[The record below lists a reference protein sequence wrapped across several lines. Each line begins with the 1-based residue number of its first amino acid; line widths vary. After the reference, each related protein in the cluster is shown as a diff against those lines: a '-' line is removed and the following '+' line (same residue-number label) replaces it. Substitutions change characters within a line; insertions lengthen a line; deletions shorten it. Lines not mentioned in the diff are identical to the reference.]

1 MASVQV
7 PPAVQHP
14 GSAIPAG
21 MTQQQA
27 QEVFMVSPTPSL
39 PLTSISM
46 NSIFYIPT
54 CLCTYPRY
62 LVAVFSN
69 TLCRDFSK

>member
-27 QEVFMVSPTPSL
+27 QEVYMVR
-39 PLTSISM
+39 LTTFP
-46 NSIFYIPT
+46 SIF
-54 CLCTYPRY
+54 
-62 LVAVFSN
+62 
-69 TLCRDFSK
+69 TLHA

>member
-27 QEVFMVSPTPSL
+27 QEVFMVCYTL
-39 PLTSISM
+39 P
-46 NSIFYIPT
+46 FP
-54 CLCTYPRY
+54 
-62 LVAVFSN
+62 
-69 TLCRDFSK
+69 

>member
-7 PPAVQHP
+7 PPAVQVQHP

-27 QEVFMVSPTPSL
+27 QEVYMVRLFSL
-39 PLTSISM
+39 PFLGP
-46 NSIFYIPT
+46 IP
-54 CLCTYPRY
+54 
-62 LVAVFSN
+62 
-69 TLCRDFSK
+69 

>member
-14 GSAIPAG
+14 GSAIPSN

-27 QEVFMVSPTPSL
+27 QELYLVRIAFFFLFFSFCFPPAL
-39 PLTSISM
+39 FPPLARNPLTV
-46 NSIFYIPT
+46 
-54 CLCTYPRY
+54 CHGC
-62 LVAVFSN
+62 
-69 TLCRDFSK
+69 

>member
-7 PPAVQHP
+7 SPAVQHP

-27 QEVFMVSPTPSL
+27 QEIYLVRPTPSPKFPFDVTSA
-39 PLTSISM
+39 PLAFFLT
-46 NSIFYIPT
+46 PQ
-54 CLCTYPRY
+54 
-62 LVAVFSN
+62 
-69 TLCRDFSK
+69 